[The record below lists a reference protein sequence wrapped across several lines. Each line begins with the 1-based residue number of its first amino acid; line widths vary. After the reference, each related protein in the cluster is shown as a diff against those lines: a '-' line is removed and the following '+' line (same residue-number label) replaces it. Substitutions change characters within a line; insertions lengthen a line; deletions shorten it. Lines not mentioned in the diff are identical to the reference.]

1 MADKSMEHD
10 KQVLHKMGYAQELS
24 RRMSGFSNFAI
35 SFSIICILAGGIS
48 AFPAAFNALGSG
60 GAFLIWLVGGVLAMS
75 VAVGMGQIASSFP
88 TAGGLYH
95 WSSHLGGKFWGWLTA
110 WFNLIG
116 LIAVVSSVDVLLYA
130 VFFKGLLVQTV
141 IGGGEFLNN
150 WIIPLN
156 ADGSVSLDMWQM
168 IFLIVVLTSQALL
181 NHYGIDLTTKLTDF
195 SGYAILAL
203 TVVLIIVLFAFSPV
217 ALDFSRL
224 TDFQNVTGDAGG
236 GVVPFRTESIAF
248 AFLLGLS
255 YVCYTITGFDASAH
269 TSEETQDAQ
278 VNVPKGMWTAV
289 FWSWVFG
296 LVAVAAYV
304 LTMPDLTEAHAAGWN
319 SFFYMWS
326 SSRMPYVLSL
336 ILAIGLVIVN
346 YICALAGLT
355 STSRMMYA
363 FSRDDGIPFISKTLA
378 HVSTQYRTPTYA
390 IWVSAGLALLSTV
403 YAPYYLVLAVACA
416 VFLYLSMVMP
426 IAAGLLA
433 EGTAKWKEKGPFNL
447 GGFSKANAVLAVIF
461 GVTLAIS
468 GFFPPNEKV
477 FYFTLIFVVTLLG
490 FWSKRHAVV
499 GIGIAVVGLLIAYFL
514 PISEAN
520 VLHFLI
526 PPTGTAWVAVIIG
539 VIAAG
544 ITFVTGGENNRF
556 EGVPEGEKIA
566 QRQKMIADIEK
577 KYGETN

>member
-1 MADKSMEHD
+1 MADKSAEHD

-95 WSSHLGGKFWGWLTA
+95 WSSHLGGKFWGWATA

-116 LIAVVSSVDVLLYA
+116 LICVVSSVDVLLYS
-130 VFFKGLLVQTV
+130 VFFKDL
-141 IGGGEFLNN
+141 FLGTA
-150 WIIPLN
+150 LGV
-156 ADGSVSLDMWQM
+156 DVSTFGYWHQFAFMV
-168 IFLIVVLTSQALL
+168 FVLSTQALL

-195 SGYAILAL
+195 SGYFILVW
-203 TVVLIIVLFAFSPV
+203 TVILIIVLFVFSPV

-224 TDFQNVTGDAGG
+224 WSFQNVTGDAGG
-236 GVVPFRTESIAF
+236 AVVPFRTESVAF

-296 LVAVAAYV
+296 LVAVAAYI
-304 LTMPDLTEAHAAGWN
+304 LTMPSLEEAHAAGWG
-319 SFFYMWS
+319 SFFYMWGA
-326 SSRMPYVLSL
+326 SRMPGWLSIVL
-336 ILAIGLVIVN
+336 AAGLVVVN

-363 FSRDDGIPFISKTLA
+363 FSRDDGIPYVSKTLA

-390 IWVSAGLALLSTV
+390 IWVSAAFALLSTV

-416 VFLYLSMVMP
+416 VFLYISMVMP
-426 IAAGLLA
+426 IAAGLMA
-433 EGTAKWKEKGPFNL
+433 EGSAKWKEKGPFNL
-447 GGFSKANAVLAVIF
+447 GGLSKPNAVLAIIF
-461 GVTLAIS
+461 GITLAIS

-477 FYFTLIFVVTLLG
+477 FYFTLIFVVALLS
-490 FWSKRHAVV
+490 FWSKKYAV
-499 GIGIAVVGLLIAYFL
+499 IGVVVALAGYGASFL
-514 PISEAN
+514 PVSETSN
-520 VLHFLI
+520 LHFLV
-526 PPTGTAWVAVIIG
+526 PPSGTAIAALVVG
-539 VIAAG
+539 VIGAAVS
-544 ITFVTGGENNRF
+544 FMLGGEDSRF
-556 EGVPEGEKIA
+556 EGVPEGDKIV
-566 QRQKMIADIEK
+566 QRQKMIAEIEK
-577 KYGETN
+577 KFGER

>member
-1 MADKSMEHD
+1 MADKSQAHD

-60 GAFLIWLVGGVLAMS
+60 GAVLIWLFGGVCAMS
-75 VAVGMGQIASSFP
+75 VAFGMGQIASSFP

-95 WSSHLGGKFWGWLTA
+95 WSSHLGGKFWGWATA
-110 WFNLIG
+110 WFNLVG
-116 LIAVVSSVDVLLYA
+116 LICVVSSVDVLLYA

-141 IGGGEFLNN
+141 LGGGEFLNN
-150 WIIPLN
+150 WSIQLT
-156 ADGSVSLDMWQM
+156 ADVSLDMWQLT
-168 IFLIVVLTSQALL
+168 FVTVVLITQALL
-181 NHYGIDLTTKLTDF
+181 NHYGIGITTKLTDL
-195 SGYAILAL
+195 SGYLIFAL
-203 TVVLIIVLFAFSPV
+203 TIILIIALFAFSPV
-217 ALDFSRL
+217 AMDISRL
-224 TDFQNVTGDAGG
+224 WTFTNFTGDAGG

-278 VNVPKGMWTAV
+278 VNVPRGMWTAV

-304 LTMPDLTEAHAAGWN
+304 LTMPSIDEAGSAGWN
-319 SFFYMWS
+319 SFFYMWGAS
-326 SSRMPYVLSL
+326 KMPYALSL
-336 ILAIGLVIVN
+336 FLAIGLVVVN

-363 FSRDDGIPFISKTLA
+363 FARDGGLPGSAALSK
-378 HVSTQYRTPTYA
+378 VSTQYRTPTYA
-390 IWVSAGLALLSTV
+390 IWTSAALALLSTL
-403 YAPYYLVLAVACA
+403 YAPAYLVLAVACA
-416 VFLYLSMVMP
+416 VFLYISRIMP
-426 IAAGLLA
+426 IAAGLRA

-447 GGFSKANAVLAVIF
+447 GGFSKAKAVFAIIF
-461 GVTLAIS
+461 GFALAIS

-477 FYFTLIFVVTLLG
+477 FHWTIIMVVVMMSL
-490 FWSKRHAVV
+490 WSKQTAIIGVVLAVV
-499 GIGIAVVGLLIAYFL
+499 GKLMGSISLPDSSLMKVFIPDSTTAYVTIGLAVVFT
-514 PISEAN
+514 
-520 VLHFLI
+520 V
-526 PPTGTAWVAVIIG
+526 
-539 VIAAG
+539 
-544 ITFVTGGENNRF
+544 VTYLYGGESNRF
-556 EGVPEGEKIA
+556 EGVPEGDKIA

-577 KYGETN
+577 KYGEQ

>member
-60 GAFLIWLVGGVLAMS
+60 GAVLIWLVGGVLAMS

-95 WSSHLGGKFWGWLTA
+95 WSSHLGGKLWGWATA

-116 LIAVVSSVDVLLYA
+116 LICVVSSVDVLLYT
-130 VFFKGLLVQTV
+130 VFFKDL
-141 IGGGEFLNN
+141 FLGTA
-150 WIIPLN
+150 LGV
-156 ADGSVSLDMWQM
+156 DVSGFGYWHQF
-168 IFLIVVLTSQALL
+168 IFMAIVLTTQSLL

-224 TDFQNVTGDAGG
+224 WSFQNVTGDAGG
-236 GVVPFRTESIAF
+236 AVVPFRTESIAF

-269 TSEETQDAQ
+269 TAEETQDAQ

-304 LTMPDLTEAHAAGWN
+304 LTMPSLEEAHAAGWG
-319 SFFYMWS
+319 SFFYMWGAS
-326 SSRMPYVLSL
+326 KMPSWLS
-336 ILAIGLVIVN
+336 IALAAGLVVVN
-346 YICALAGLT
+346 YLCALAGLT

-363 FSRDDGIPFISKTLA
+363 FARDDGIPFASKPLA
-378 HVSTQYRTPTYA
+378 HVSTKYRTPTYA
-390 IWVSAGLALLSTV
+390 IWISAALALLSTV

-433 EGTAKWKEKGPFNL
+433 EGSAKWKEKGPFNL
-447 GGFSKANAVLAVIF
+447 GGLSRPNAVLAVIF

-477 FYFTLIFVVTLLG
+477 FYFTLIFVVALLG
-490 FWSKRHAVV
+490 FWSKKYAIIGVVLAVA
-499 GIGIAVVGLLIAYFL
+499 GYLTSFL
-514 PISEAN
+514 PVSETS

-526 PPTGTAWVAVIIG
+526 PPAGTAITAIVVG
-539 VIAAG
+539 VFAAA
-544 ITFVTGGENNRF
+544 ITFMTGGEEKRF
-556 EGVPEGEKIA
+556 EGVPEGEKIV
-566 QRQKMIADIEK
+566 QRQKLIAEIEA
-577 KYGETN
+577 KYKEN

>member
-1 MADKSMEHD
+1 MAEKSQAHD
-10 KQVLHKMGYAQELS
+10 KQVLHKLGYAQELS

-60 GAFLIWLVGGVLAMS
+60 GAFLIWLVGGVLALS
-75 VAVGMGQIASSFP
+75 VAFGMGQIASSFP

-95 WSSHLGGKFWGWLTA
+95 WSSHLGGKFWGWATA

-116 LIAVVSSVDVLLYA
+116 LICVVSSVDVLLYT
-130 VFFKGLLVQTV
+130 VFFKDL
-141 IGGGEFLNN
+141 FLGTA
-150 WIIPLN
+150 LGV
-156 ADGSVSLDMWQM
+156 DVSTFGPWHQS
-168 IFLIVVLTSQALL
+168 IFLAIVLSSQALL
-181 NHYGIDLTTKLTDF
+181 NHYYIDITTKLTDL
-195 SGYAILAL
+195 SGYVILGL

-224 TDFQNVTGDAGG
+224 WTFQNVTGDGGG

-304 LTMPDLTEAHAAGWN
+304 LTMPSLEEAHAAGWG
-319 SFFYMWS
+319 SFFYMWGA
-326 SSRMPYVLSL
+326 SRMPGWLSVVLAFGMVL
-336 ILAIGLVIVN
+336 VN
-346 YICALAGLT
+346 YVCALAGLT

-363 FSRDDGIPFISKTLA
+363 FARDGGLPASAALSQ
-378 HVSTQYRTPTYA
+378 VSTVYRTPGTA
-390 IWVSAGLALLSTV
+390 VWVSAILAFASTL
-403 YAPYYLVLAVACA
+403 YAPAYLVLAVACA

-426 IAAGLLA
+426 IAAGFLA

-447 GGFSKANAVLAVIF
+447 GGLSKANAILAVIF
-461 GVTLAIS
+461 GILLAIS

-477 FYFTLIFVVTLLG
+477 FYFTIVFVVALLAT
-490 FWSKRHAVV
+490 WSKRTAV
-499 GIGIAVVGLLIAYFL
+499 IGAIIAAVGLALGFL
-514 PISEAN
+514 PISDEN
-520 VLHFLI
+520 VMHFLI
-526 PPTGTAWVAVIIG
+526 PDTTTSYIALGVAVVLGII
-539 VIAAG
+539 
-544 ITFVTGGENNRF
+544 TYMTGGEENRF
-556 EGVPEGEKIA
+556 EGVPEGDKIA

-577 KYGETN
+577 KYGEA

>member
-1 MADKSMEHD
+1 MADKSQAHD
-10 KQVLHKMGYAQELS
+10 KQVLHKLGYAQELS

-60 GAFLIWLVGGVLAMS
+60 GAFIIWLVGGVLALS
-75 VAVGMGQIASSFP
+75 VAFGMGQIASSFP

-116 LIAVVSSVDVLLYA
+116 LICVVSSVDVLLYQ
-130 VFFKGLLVQTV
+130 VFFRDL
-141 IGGGEFLNN
+141 FLSTA
-150 WIIPLN
+150 LKV
-156 ADGSVSLDMWQM
+156 DVSGFGDWHQR
-168 IFLIVVLTSQALL
+168 IFLIVILGSQALL
-181 NHYGIDLTTKLTDF
+181 NHYFINTTTKLTDL
-195 SGYAILAL
+195 SGYVILVL
-203 TVVLIIVLFAFSPV
+203 TVVLIIVLFVFSPV

-224 TDFQNVTGDAGG
+224 WSFQNVTGDAGG

-296 LVAVAAYV
+296 LIAVAAYV
-304 LTMPDLTEAHAAGWN
+304 LTMPSLEEAHAAGWG
-319 SFFYMWS
+319 SFFYMWGA
-326 SSRMPYVLSL
+326 SRMPGWLSIVLAAGMVL
-336 ILAIGLVIVN
+336 VN

-355 STSRMMYA
+355 SCSRMMYA
-363 FSRDDGIPFISKTLA
+363 FARDGGLPGSAALST
-378 HVSTQYRTPTYA
+378 VSTVYRTPGTA
-390 IWVSAGLALLSTV
+390 VWVSAILAFASTL
-403 YAPYYLVLAVACA
+403 YAPAYLVLAVACA

-426 IAAGLLA
+426 VAAGLLA
-433 EGTAKWKEKGPFNL
+433 EGSAKWKEKGPFNL
-447 GGFSKANAVLAVIF
+447 GSLSKPNAGLAVIF
-461 GVTLAIS
+461 GITLAIS

-477 FYFTLIFVVTLLG
+477 FHFTIVFVAALMAL
-490 FWSKRHAVV
+490 WSKKLAPFGV
-499 GIGIAVVGLLIAYFL
+499 GLAVVGLLLGFV
-514 PISEAN
+514 PVSESN

-526 PPTGTAWVAVIIG
+526 PTQTTSIVAIVVAVLAG
-539 VIAAG
+539 VF
-544 ITFVTGGENNRF
+544 TFVTGGEDKRF
-556 EGVPEGEKIA
+556 EGVPEGDKIA

-577 KYGETN
+577 KYGEA